1 MVEFSYQNRNN
12 TMDLIN
18 LVKDAVIRAST
29 EYREDQFNAYHR
41 ALGVETN
48 PQASWVLELLV
59 ENADLAMKNKVP
71 LCDDTG
77 IPHVLV
83 EVGNEAVLP
92 ANFIGDVREGIRAGL
107 RELPGRPMAVKGED
121 IQRIEQKIG
130 LFDDPG
136 EVVSAPFIFSELDPG
151 DDNKKIRVHVLM
163 LGGGPEIRAST
174 YRVFHQRDHQEILKQ
189 VTDWMGQEI
198 PRLGCTPCIPAI
210 GVGRTHFE
218 ASSLMLK
225 AMAYGNL
232 DIQSELEGEITK
244 TLNSLDIGAL
254 NIGGYVTALG
264 SFINIG
270 PQRASGV
277 RILCMRPCC
286 CVEPRV
292 SSFDISNGEFI

>member
-1 MVEFSYQNRNN
+1 
-12 TMDLIN
+12 MDLTN
-18 LVKDAVIRAST
+18 QAKRAVIKASI
-29 EYREDQFNAYHR
+29 EFREDQFNAYQR
-41 ALGVETN
+41 ALEVETN
-48 PQASWVLELLV
+48 PRASWVLELLV
-59 ENADLAMKNKVP
+59 ENAELARKNKVP

-83 EVGNEAVLP
+83 EVGEDAVLP
-92 ANFIGDVREGIRAGL
+92 GNFMGDVREGIKAGL
-107 RELPGRPMAVKGED
+107 RELPGRPMAVKGDD
-121 IQRIEQKIG
+121 IERIEQKKG
-130 LFDDPG
+130 LYDDPG
-136 EVVSAPFIFSELDPG
+136 EVLSAPFLFDKMDPDAG
-151 DDNKKIRVHVLM
+151 SDKVRVHVLM

-174 YRVFHQRDHQEILKQ
+174 YRVFHQRDHQEIWKH
-189 VTDWMGQEI
+189 VTNWMAQEI

-232 DIQSELEGEITK
+232 DVQSELEEDITK
-244 TLNSLDIGAL
+244 TLNTLDIGAL

-264 SFINIG
+264 CLINIG

-277 RILCMRPCC
+277 RILSMRPCC

-292 SSFDISNGEFI
+292 SSFDISNREFY